1 MGDRLLRPPPSRQT
15 AREVVAGYLRTEILR
30 GGLEPGERLAVAE
43 LAEELNVSQ
52 TPVREA
58 LQQLTADGLV
68 QSSAFRGAHVARLS
82 ADEYEE
88 IFLMRVP
95 LEGLAA
101 ELGAERIDADGIKR
115 MRNALAR
122 MKEAAGRSDVDDFL
136 QADREFH
143 REHFLASGRDSLWNR
158 IINMRYTAERYSRL
172 GFQLP
177 GGSSMA
183 ETLRSHREVL
193 DAVKAHDGARARRVL
208 VDDLDASFGPVYDEL
223 SKRAQEPAS
232 A

>member
-1 MGDRLLRPPPSRQT
+1 MGDRSMAPPPSRQT
-15 AREVVAGYLRTEILR
+15 AREVIAGYLRSEILQGR
-30 GGLEPGERLAVAE
+30 LLPGERLAVAE
-43 LAEELNVSQ
+43 LAEQMQVSQ

-82 ADEYEE
+82 PDEFEE
-88 IFLMRVP
+88 TFLMRVP

-101 ELGAERIDADGIKR
+101 ELGAERIDAAGIEE
-115 MRNALAR
+115 MESALAA
-122 MKEAAGRSDVDDFL
+122 MEEAEGRSDIDDFL
-136 QADREFH
+136 QADRDFH
-143 REHFLASGRDSLWNR
+143 RAHFLASGRESLWNR

-177 GGSSMA
+177 GSGMA

-193 DAVKAHDGARARRVL
+193 DAVKVHDGARARQVL
-208 VDDLDASFGPVYDEL
+208 VDDLNASFGPVYGEL
-223 SKRAQEPAS
+223 CKRAQEPAS
-232 A
+232 T

>member
-1 MGDRLLRPPPSRQT
+1 MGDRSLRTPPSRQT
-15 AREVVAGYLRTEILR
+15 AREVVAGYLRSEILR

-43 LAEELNVSQ
+43 LAEDLQVSQ

-58 LQQLTADGLV
+58 LQQLAADGLV

-82 ADEYEE
+82 ADEFEE

-101 ELGAERIDADGIKR
+101 ELGAERIDAAGIKQ
-115 MRNALAR
+115 MRNALTR
-122 MKEAAGRSDVDDFL
+122 MTEAARRSDIDDFL
-136 QADREFH
+136 HADRDFH
-143 REHFLASGRDSLWNR
+143 REHFLASRRESLWNR

-177 GGSSMA
+177 GSGMA
-183 ETLRSHREVL
+183 ETVRSHREVL
-193 DAVKAHDGARARRVL
+193 EAVKAHDGPRARRVL
-208 VDDLDASFGPVYDEL
+208 VDDLNASFGPVYDEL
-223 SKRAQEPAS
+223 CKRAQEPES

>member
-1 MGDRLLRPPPSRQT
+1 MAPPPSRQT
-15 AREVVAGYLRTEILR
+15 AREVVADYLRSAILQGR
-30 GGLEPGERLAVAE
+30 LQPGERLAVAE
-43 LAEELNVSQ
+43 LAEQMHVSQ

-82 ADEYEE
+82 PDEFEE
-88 IFLMRVP
+88 TFLMRVP

-101 ELGAERIDADGIKR
+101 ELGAERIDAAGIEEMAR
-115 MRNALAR
+115 ALSV
-122 MKEAAGRSDVDDFL
+122 MEEAAGRSDIDDFL
-136 QADREFH
+136 HADREFH
-143 REHFLASGRDSLWNR
+143 RAHFLASGRESLWNR

-177 GGSSMA
+177 GSGMA
-183 ETLRSHREVL
+183 ETLRSHRAVL
-193 DAVKAHDGARARRVL
+193 EAVKAHDGARARRVL
-208 VDDLDASFGPVYDEL
+208 VDDLNASFGPVYDEL
-223 SKRAQEPAS
+223 RKRADAPAT